1 MGTDS
6 VKLFNKALA
15 DQIMAMEQGPL
26 VHFLE
31 ENIDTLK
38 QKAFN
43 LSLIVFEMKQNGGSV
58 SDAVG
63 NLLLGEQTFTDLRA
77 DVAQDFAFADEAI
90 YLDYWGCYS
99 HVFSGHPEG
108 SISSLDYLPNQIE
121 EIFLLL
127 RPEHV
132 DQMIKSIHEHADDL
146 RVMKPADIERLEEWR
161 DLCAADPRYMVAYH
175 FDF

>member
-15 DQIMAMEQGPL
+15 DQILAMEQATL

-31 ENIDTLK
+31 EHIDTLK
-38 QKAFN
+38 QKTFTI
-43 LSLIVFEMKQNGGSV
+43 SLIVFEMKESGGSV

-63 NLLLGEQTFTDLRA
+63 SLLSGEQTFTNLRA
-77 DVAQDFAFADEAI
+77 DVAQDFGFGDEEI

-108 SISSLDYLPNQIE
+108 SISSLDYLPNQLE

-127 RPEHV
+127 RAEHV
-132 DQMIKSIHEHADDL
+132 DQMIKLLHEHADDL
-146 RVMKPADIERLEEWR
+146 KVMKASDIERLEEWR
-161 DLCAADPRYMVAYH
+161 DLCTTNPRYMVAYH

>member
-15 DQIMAMEQGPL
+15 DQILAMEQASL
-26 VHFLE
+26 VHFLK
-31 ENIDTLK
+31 ENIETLK
-38 QKAFN
+38 QKAFTI
-43 LSLIVFEMKQNGGSV
+43 SLIVFEMKENGGSV

-63 NLLLGEQTFTDLRA
+63 NLLSGEQTFANLRA
-77 DVAQDFAFADEAI
+77 DVAKDFGFSDEEI

-108 SISSLDYLPNQIE
+108 SISSLDYLPNQVE

-132 DQMIKSIHEHADDL
+132 DQMTKSLHEHADDL
-146 RVMKPADIERLEEWR
+146 RVMKAVDIERLEEWR
-161 DLCAADPRYMVAYH
+161 DIGAADPGFMVAYH

>member
-15 DQIMAMEQGPL
+15 DQILALEQAPL

-31 ENIDTLK
+31 ENINTLK
-38 QKAFN
+38 QKAFTI
-43 LSLIVFEMKQNGGSV
+43 SLIVFEMKQSGGSV
-58 SDAVG
+58 SDAVES
-63 NLLLGEQTFTDLRA
+63 LLSGEQTFTNLRA
-77 DVAQDFAFADEAI
+77 DIAQDFGFEDEEI

-108 SISSLDYLPNQIE
+108 SISSLDYLPNQVE

-127 RPEHV
+127 RAEHV
-132 DQMIKSIHEHADDL
+132 DQMVKSLHEHADDL
-146 RVMKPADIERLEEWR
+146 KVMKASDIERLEEWR
-161 DLCAADPRYMVAYH
+161 DLCAADPRYIVAYH

>member
-15 DQIMAMEQGPL
+15 DQILALEQAPL

-31 ENIDTLK
+31 ENINTLK
-38 QKAFN
+38 QKAFTI
-43 LSLIVFEMKQNGGSV
+43 SLIVFEMKESGGSV
-58 SDAVG
+58 SDAVES
-63 NLLLGEQTFTDLRA
+63 LLSGEQTFTNLRA
-77 DVAQDFAFADEAI
+77 DIAQDFGFEDEEI

-108 SISSLDYLPNQIE
+108 SISSLDYLPNQVE

-127 RPEHV
+127 RAEHV
-132 DQMIKSIHEHADDL
+132 DQMVKSLHEHADDL
-146 RVMKPADIERLEEWR
+146 KVMKASDIERLEEWR
-161 DLCAADPRYMVAYH
+161 DLCAADPRYIVAYH